1 MQNLKYKALSIAMA
15 VMTAAS
21 PVLSSYTAFA
31 SDNVAD
37 SIVVNDDG
45 TVSQTFTL
53 GDDSDDSSEEKET
66 KFLFLNLKT
75 TGGKAIIAE
84 GKDQEQTIRLDEK
97 QDGSEYIDVYDQ
109 DGLLISSE
117 NAAENAYMY
126 VYEAEADNIVSVK
139 AEADDGY
146 VINLYELVD
155 DDTSKP
161 EETGFDEKVTSFMYP
176 TFVDADKTITIGF
189 EKTETPEDDITVEE
203 VKTEDKKDTQEDLAD
218 DLTVNDEKSE
228 DGETDGEEDK
238 AENDLSGDLTVNDTV
253 EDVDKTAD
261 AEGTG
266 TETEGTEAGS
276 ETAEDDADAD
286 DKMGDLTVNDDIGI
300 DGSSSEDKAVV
311 DGEEGDELENGE
323 AGTVDSEDKNES
335 VVLDGET
342 SFIDDNGNE
351 ISTELVTGQEIDE
364 AAETAA
370 DEDYYET
377 EKAVPTREGYPDGY
391 SEVLSTE
398 TVAQKDTYF
407 TAESYH
413 KYDNTTVT
421 VISADE
427 FNPETW
433 TDGDTFEIQYKE
445 VMNDDPDY
453 FWYDDV
459 TYVVV
464 EDPEKAT
471 VKSAE
476 CDKIIPDW
484 VPDNSV
490 LGVPKLAGT
499 VIPGLTY
506 TVQKDDQT
514 WSLGSVANGY
524 DTGRFRTTVEDDGG
538 FDISKTGSYTVRYQ
552 VSYFLLKEY
561 TWYVDML
568 MKFLL
573 IAESKY

>member
-203 VKTEDKKDTQEDLAD
+203 IKAEDKKDTQEDLAD
-218 DLTVNDEKSE
+218 DMTVNDEKSE
-228 DGETDGEEDK
+228 DGKADGKEDK
-238 AENDLSGDLTVNDTV
+238 TENDLSGDLTVNDTV
-253 EDVDKTAD
+253 EDVDKAAA
-261 AEGTG
+261 AEGAGESTG
-266 TETEGTEAGS
+266 AEADGVESGS
-276 ETAEDDADAD
+276 ETSEGNADAD

-300 DGSSSEDKAVV
+300 DGSSSEEKAVV
-311 DGEEGDELENGE
+311 DGEEGDGTTESIEEETDPSVTTSNEDENEDELLN
-323 AGTVDSEDKNES
+323 DSN
-335 VVLDGET
+335 
-342 SFIDDNGNE
+342 
-351 ISTELVTGQEIDE
+351 ISTELVTGDEIDE
-364 AAETAA
+364 EKELAA
-370 DEDYYET
+370 DEAKSDT
-377 EKAVPTREGYPDGY
+377 EGDIADEEGYPSCASYIYKTEAVAKKDKYFDINTY
-391 SEVLSTE
+391 SEYENTNIEVVSVDGNTDQQTWNDDDSF
-398 TVAQKDTYF
+398 TV
-407 TAESYH
+407 
-413 KYDNTTVT
+413 V
-421 VISADE
+421 
-427 FNPETW
+427 
-433 TDGDTFEIQYKE
+433 YKE
-445 VMNDDPDY
+445 
-453 FWYDDV
+453 
-459 TYVVV
+459 
-464 EDPEKAT
+464 
-471 VKSAE
+471 
-476 CDKIIPDW
+476 
-484 VPDNSV
+484 
-490 LGVPKLAGT
+490 
-499 VIPGLTY
+499 
-506 TVQKDDQT
+506 
-514 WSLGSVANGY
+514 
-524 DTGRFRTTVEDDGG
+524 
-538 FDISKTGSYTVRYQ
+538 
-552 VSYFLLKEY
+552 
-561 TWYVDML
+561 
-568 MKFLL
+568 
-573 IAESKY
+573 

>member
-21 PVLSSYTAFA
+21 PVLSSYTAYA

-37 SIVVNDDG
+37 NIVVNDDG
-45 TVSQTFTL
+45 TVSQTFNL
-53 GDDSDDSSEEKET
+53 EDNNDDSSEEKET

-75 TGGKAIIAE
+75 TGGKAIISE

-109 DGLLISSE
+109 NGLLVSSE
-117 NAAENAYMY
+117 NAAESAYMY

-228 DGETDGEEDK
+228 DGEADSEEGK
-238 AENDLSGDLTVNDTV
+238 TENDLSGDLTVNDTA
-253 EDVDKTAD
+253 EDADKVAD
-261 AEGTG
+261 TEDAGENTGAEG
-266 TETEGTEAGS
+266 EGAEAGS
-276 ETAEDDADAD
+276 ENGTAEDNADAD
-286 DKMGDLTVNDDIGI
+286 DTMGDLTVNDDFGI
-300 DGSSSEDKAVV
+300 DGSSSEEKAVV
-311 DGEEGDELENGE
+311 DGEEGDGLESDTADAIDGE
-323 AGTVDSEDKNES
+323 DESES

-370 DEDYYET
+370 DED
-377 EKAVPTREGYPDGY
+377 
-391 SEVLSTE
+391 
-398 TVAQKDTYF
+398 
-407 TAESYH
+407 
-413 KYDNTTVT
+413 
-421 VISADE
+421 
-427 FNPETW
+427 
-433 TDGDTFEIQYKE
+433 
-445 VMNDDPDY
+445 
-453 FWYDDV
+453 
-459 TYVVV
+459 
-464 EDPEKAT
+464 
-471 VKSAE
+471 
-476 CDKIIPDW
+476 
-484 VPDNSV
+484 
-490 LGVPKLAGT
+490 
-499 VIPGLTY
+499 
-506 TVQKDDQT
+506 
-514 WSLGSVANGY
+514 
-524 DTGRFRTTVEDDGG
+524 
-538 FDISKTGSYTVRYQ
+538 
-552 VSYFLLKEY
+552 
-561 TWYVDML
+561 
-568 MKFLL
+568 
-573 IAESKY
+573 

>member
-53 GDDSDDSSEEKET
+53 GNDSDDSSEEKET

-75 TGGKAIIAE
+75 SGGKAIIAE
-84 GKDQEQTIRLDEK
+84 GRDQEQTIRLDKK

-228 DGETDGEEDK
+228 DGE
-238 AENDLSGDLTVNDTV
+238 
-253 EDVDKTAD
+253 
-261 AEGTG
+261 
-266 TETEGTEAGS
+266 AGS
-276 ETAEDDADAD
+276 EEGKSETDSKADKAKDDLSD
-286 DKMGDLTVNDDIGI
+286 DLTVNDDIE
-300 DGSSSEDKAVV
+300 SADKAA
-311 DGEEGDELENGE
+311 DAEGAGENTGAEGEGAEAGSENG
-323 AGTVDSEDKNES
+323 
-335 VVLDGET
+335 
-342 SFIDDNGNE
+342 
-351 ISTELVTGQEIDE
+351 
-364 AAETAA
+364 
-370 DEDYYET
+370 
-377 EKAVPTREGYPDGY
+377 
-391 SEVLSTE
+391 
-398 TVAQKDTYF
+398 
-407 TAESYH
+407 TAE
-413 KYDNTTVT
+413 
-421 VISADE
+421 
-427 FNPETW
+427 
-433 TDGDTFEIQYKE
+433 G
-445 VMNDDPDY
+445 
-453 FWYDDV
+453 
-459 TYVVV
+459 
-464 EDPEKAT
+464 
-471 VKSAE
+471 
-476 CDKIIPDW
+476 
-484 VPDNSV
+484 
-490 LGVPKLAGT
+490 
-499 VIPGLTY
+499 
-506 TVQKDDQT
+506 
-514 WSLGSVANGY
+514 
-524 DTGRFRTTVEDDGG
+524 
-538 FDISKTGSYTVRYQ
+538 
-552 VSYFLLKEY
+552 
-561 TWYVDML
+561 
-568 MKFLL
+568 
-573 IAESKY
+573 

>member
-21 PVLSSYTAFA
+21 PVLSSYTAYA

-37 SIVVNDDG
+37 NIVVNDDG
-45 TVSQTFTL
+45 TVSQTFNL
-53 GDDSDDSSEEKET
+53 EDNNDDSSEEKET

-75 TGGKAIIAE
+75 TGGKAIISE

-109 DGLLISSE
+109 NGLLVSSE
-117 NAAENAYMY
+117 NAAESAYMY

-176 TFVDADKTITIGF
+176 TFVNADKTITIGF

-203 VKTEDKKDTQEDLAD
+203 IKAEDKKDTQEDLAD
-218 DLTVNDEKSE
+218 DLTVNDENSE
-228 DGETDGEEDK
+228 DGETDGEKDK
-238 AENDLSGDLTVNDTV
+238 TENDLSGDLTVNDTV

-311 DGEEGDELENGE
+311 DGEEDSELENCE

-377 EKAVPTREGYPDGY
+377 ENAVPTREGYPDGY

-506 TVQKDDQT
+506 THRAERRPDM
-514 WSLGSVANGY
+514 
-524 DTGRFRTTVEDDGG
+524 
-538 FDISKTGSYTVRYQ
+538 
-552 VSYFLLKEY
+552 VSWQCCK
-561 TWYVDML
+561 W
-568 MKFLL
+568 
-573 IAESKY
+573 I

>member
-476 CDKIIPDW
+476 CD
-484 VPDNSV
+484 
-490 LGVPKLAGT
+490 
-499 VIPGLTY
+499 Y
-506 TVQKDDQT
+506 TG
-514 WSLGSVANGY
+514 LGS
-524 DTGRFRTTVEDDGG
+524 R
-538 FDISKTGSYTVRYQ
+538 Q
-552 VSYFLLKEY
+552 
-561 TWYVDML
+561 
-568 MKFLL
+568 
-573 IAESKY
+573 

>member
-238 AENDLSGDLTVNDTV
+238 TENDLSGDLTVNDTV

-342 SFIDDNGNE
+342 SFILLT
-351 ISTELVTGQEIDE
+351 IQMIQHI
-364 AAETAA
+364 
-370 DEDYYET
+370 
-377 EKAVPTREGYPDGY
+377 
-391 SEVLSTE
+391 LS
-398 TVAQKDTYF
+398 
-407 TAESYH
+407 
-413 KYDNTTVT
+413 
-421 VISADE
+421 
-427 FNPETW
+427 W
-433 TDGDTFEIQYKE
+433 
-445 VMNDDPDY
+445 
-453 FWYDDV
+453 
-459 TYVVV
+459 
-464 EDPEKAT
+464 
-471 VKSAE
+471 
-476 CDKIIPDW
+476 
-484 VPDNSV
+484 
-490 LGVPKLAGT
+490 
-499 VIPGLTY
+499 
-506 TVQKDDQT
+506 
-514 WSLGSVANGY
+514 
-524 DTGRFRTTVEDDGG
+524 
-538 FDISKTGSYTVRYQ
+538 
-552 VSYFLLKEY
+552 
-561 TWYVDML
+561 
-568 MKFLL
+568 
-573 IAESKY
+573 

>member
-21 PVLSSYTAFA
+21 PVLSSYTAYA
-31 SDNVAD
+31 SDNVTD
-37 SIVVNDDG
+37 NIVVNDDG
-45 TVSQTFTL
+45 TVSQTFNL
-53 GDDSDDSSEEKET
+53 GDDNDDSSEEKET

-75 TGGKAIIAE
+75 TGGKAIITE

-109 DGLLISSE
+109 NGLLVSSE
-117 NAAENAYMY
+117 NAVESAYMY

-176 TFVDADKTITIGF
+176 TFVNSDKTITIGF
-189 EKTETPEDDITVEE
+189 EKTETSEDDITVEE
-203 VKTEDKKDTQEDLAD
+203 VKAEDKKDTQEDLAD

-228 DGETDGEEDK
+228 DGKADGEKDK
-238 AENDLSGDLTVNDTV
+238 TENDLSGDLTVNDTV
-253 EDVDKTAD
+253 EDVDKAAD
-261 AEGTG
+261 AED
-266 TETEGTEAGS
+266 TENEGAEAGS
-276 ETAEDDADAD
+276 ESAEDDADAD

-300 DGSSSEDKAVV
+300 DGSDDEEKAVV
-311 DGEEGDELENGE
+311 DGEEGSGLESGE
-323 AGTVDSEDKNES
+323 AGTVDGEDKNES

-377 EKAVPTREGYPDGY
+377 ENVVPTREGYPDGY

-398 TVAQKDTYF
+398 TVAQKDAYF

-433 TDGDTFEIQYKE
+433 TDGDTFEI
-445 VMNDDPDY
+445 
-453 FWYDDV
+453 
-459 TYVVV
+459 
-464 EDPEKAT
+464 
-471 VKSAE
+471 
-476 CDKIIPDW
+476 
-484 VPDNSV
+484 
-490 LGVPKLAGT
+490 
-499 VIPGLTY
+499 
-506 TVQKDDQT
+506 
-514 WSLGSVANGY
+514 
-524 DTGRFRTTVEDDGG
+524 
-538 FDISKTGSYTVRYQ
+538 
-552 VSYFLLKEY
+552 
-561 TWYVDML
+561 
-568 MKFLL
+568 
-573 IAESKY
+573 